1 MTGLSVL
8 IKLMDSMKNHLS
20 KTVLVLLLSVAFSG
34 LNAQSDTLMN
44 LPNLLLPRF
53 TKSIV
58 KMKSG
63 EKKIAVLNY
72 NLVDQEMV
80 FMQKNQYWVLDNPDL
95 IDTVYMANRVF
106 VPFEKGFYELAVP
119 GPVTLFIQHK
129 AYAESLGVPTGYG
142 ARSQTTGYN
151 YVKTIYG
158 GNGAINLKM
167 PDNYKIV
174 DDTEYWIR
182 KDGDMQKVDNKRQFL
197 KLFADK
203 EKELDQYINRYKI
216 TFENYQSVIKL
227 MQYCNELYN

>member
-1 MTGLSVL
+1 
-8 IKLMDSMKNHLS
+8 MKHQIN
-20 KTVLVLLLSVAFSG
+20 KTALLLLLSVAFSG
-34 LNAQSDTLMN
+34 LNAQTDTLMN

-63 EKKIAVLNY
+63 EKKIAILNY

-80 FMQKNQYWVLDNPDL
+80 FMQKDQYWVLDNPHL
-95 IDTVYMANRVF
+95 IDTVYMANRTF
-106 VPFEKGFYELAVP
+106 IPFEKGFYELAVP

-142 ARSQTTGYN
+142 ARSQTTGFN

-158 GNGAINLKM
+158 GNGAINLKI
-167 PDNYKIV
+167 PENYKVV

-182 KDGDMQKVDNKRQFL
+182 KDGVMQKFDNKRQFL
-197 KLFADK
+197 KMFADK
-203 EKELDQYINRYKI
+203 DKELDQFMSRNKVS
-216 TFENYQSVIKL
+216 FENYQSVIKL
-227 MQYCNELYN
+227 VQYCNEIYN